1 MPSSNCPAR
10 RPVPPDDSLPR
21 QLGRDPSVT
30 QVYDFSKP
38 EAPQILTP
46 FRVRGRLVPGHTW
59 AGEPDAPVVVRE
71 GDIIGPGAA
80 QTADLRCPRRAAT
93 VTIRPLDANT
103 PALIEQRA
111 G

>member
-1 MPSSNCPAR
+1 MTSFNCTPR
-10 RPVPPDDSLPR
+10 RPVPADDSLTR

-59 AGEPDAPVVVRE
+59 AGEPDAPVGVRE
-71 GDIIGPGAA
+71 GDIIVPRAA
-80 QTADLRCPRRAAT
+80 QTAALRCPWCPAQVT
-93 VTIRPLDANT
+93 VCPLD
-103 PALIEQRA
+103 
-111 G
+111 